1 MHRLTSVVLRDPDPG
16 FRVVEQVDAGDGPM
30 VVVHFFVN
38 DASGDDIHQVLMAVE
53 PTEVAEAESAMQG
66 LLAQANW
73 IEATPPTP

>member
-1 MHRLTSVVLRDPDPG
+1 MLDDTRLPEALTG

-38 DASGDDIHQVLMAVE
+38 DAKGDDIHQVLMAVE
-53 PTEVAEAESAMQG
+53 PTEVGDAESAMQN